1 MQDSFG
7 VQDQIFIKVTKAD
20 SVPVKATIPTIRKI
34 VAVGGSPGTGKT
46 TLFRKFM
53 EAHTWERVE
62 PKKMLPALYCAE
74 LDLYI
79 LGKYEDGETFAGTD
93 RLSMAVQPIAQE
105 FVKECTSNILFEGDR
120 IFNQSFLEFVM
131 GLENTDLHVLFLKA
145 PKTILEQRYKDRG
158 SDQSETFLKGRETKY
173 SNLLSNFELMP
184 YITEFNNTNLEEQG
198 KVLAFL
204 EKQLVQ

>member
-1 MQDSFG
+1 MLKDNFG
-7 VQDQIFIKVTKAD
+7 ISD
-20 SVPVKATIPTIRKI
+20 TISIQLIRGEPKTRKMI
-34 VAVGGSPGTGKT
+34 AVGGSPGTGKT

-53 EAHTWERVE
+53 EGKTWEKVE
-62 PKKMLPALYCAE
+62 PKKMLPAMYCKE
-74 LDLYI
+74 LDLYV

-105 FVKECTSNILFEGDR
+105 FVSECQSNILFEGDR
-120 IFNQSFLEFVM
+120 IFNQSFLEFAM
-131 GLENTDLHVLFLKA
+131 SLPNTDLQVVFLKA
-145 PKTILEQRYKDRG
+145 PKEILEARYKDRG

-184 YITEFNNTNLEEQG
+184 YITEFVNTNLEEQG

-204 EKQLVQ
+204 EKHLVQ